1 MATGPKGKWGGA
13 RAGSGKKPAIS
24 EREFKSLLKAV
35 KAEAKAAGTTW
46 TEWFSKQMFSRD
58 KNHSARF
65 AKMFMDQLKVRVT
78 ESNVNVTHTAGPAVY
93 LPEEKPDPA
102 KVKVLQGGK

>member
-13 RAGSGKKPAIS
+13 RAGAGKKPAIS

-35 KAEAKAAGTTW
+35 KAEAKAQGTTW
-46 TEWFSKQMFSRD
+46 TEWFAKQMFGRD
-58 KNHSARF
+58 KNHGARF
-65 AKMFMDQLKVRVT
+65 AKMLMDQLKVRVT
-78 ESNVNVTHTAGPAVY
+78 GSNANVTRSTAAAVY

-102 KVKVLQGGK
+102 KIALVK